1 MSDEQEIALTI
12 NILDGDRVAIRVRED
27 ATVQQLKAVISE
39 RTGICADKQRLI
51 YLGHQLK
58 DEKAL
63 ADYHIHDGV
72 CIQLVKIEEPAPS
85 RDGEFADEDDSMLQA
100 RYVVYLPIRITETT
114 FRPTASE
121 EHAIQ
126 GAPPVERY
134 PSSAQR
140 QPLIS
145 TTDVLLHRLSSA
157 TENMVEES
165 HRLDGVSA
173 VEMDQPSVHSLIHSY
188 ERVVDSLSDFYHSSQ
203 GQHSPSEEEAT
214 ANKEAIRKAIKAIGD
229 VSSLLSSKLSPVS

>member
-1 MSDEQEIALTI
+1 MANEQEIVLTI
-12 NILDGDRVAIRVRED
+12 NILDGDRVGIQIRED

-39 RTGICADKQRLI
+39 KAGIRTDKQRLI

-72 CIQLVKIEEPAPS
+72 CIQLVKVQEPAPS
-85 RDGEFADEDDSMLQA
+85 RDGEFAEDDSMIQA
-100 RYVVYLPIRITETT
+100 RYVIYLPIRITETT
-114 FRPTASE
+114 FRPAASE

-140 QPLIS
+140 QPPIS
-145 TTDVLLHRLSSA
+145 TTDVLLHRLSLA
-157 TENMVEES
+157 TENMMEES

>member
-1 MSDEQEIALTI
+1 MADEQEIVLTI
-12 NILDGDRVAIRVRED
+12 NILDGDRVGIQIRED

-39 RTGICADKQRLI
+39 KAGIRTDKQRLI

-72 CIQLVKIEEPAPS
+72 CIQLVKVQEPAPS
-85 RDGEFADEDDSMLQA
+85 RDGEFAEDDSMIQA
-100 RYVVYLPIRITETT
+100 RYVIYLPIRITETT
-114 FRPTASE
+114 FRPAASE

-140 QPLIS
+140 QPPIS
-145 TTDVLLHRLSSA
+145 TTDVLLHRLSLA
-157 TENMVEES
+157 TENMMEES